1 MNQCLLGEYGSW
13 KQPDL
18 IIGVDHFKFISL
30 EKTQV
35 TNLGFSLINTIVGS
49 MIARSGH
56 IERQLNQFDEK
67 LEDPSE
73 TLTYNEC
80 CDIQE
85 KNQTNV
91 MPLNDEIPEIDR
103 FWKLEFIDIQ
113 EQPNQIN
120 DGEALK

>member
-1 MNQCLLGEYGSW
+1 
-13 KQPDL
+13 
-18 IIGVDHFKFISL
+18 
-30 EKTQV
+30 
-35 TNLGFSLINTIVGS
+35 